1 MKTLLTLAMLISTTF
16 GIKTSYFVLKYENF
30 ADHVIEKH
38 ETFDKDQWTKVLT
51 KYNDLRSEYKE
62 LSDDMSKEEKQKI
75 DNLNYKINAII
86 IRNKAS
92 MAFDEVEGLI
102 NEVTGTLKELFK

>member
-51 KYNDLRSEYKE
+51 KYNIYGKML
-62 LSDDMSKEEKQKI
+62 LH
-75 DNLNYKINAII
+75 
-86 IRNKAS
+86 
-92 MAFDEVEGLI
+92 
-102 NEVTGTLKELFK
+102 